1 MMIKNYLNNKKSE
14 DVYFLPLG
22 GSGEIGMNFNMYGYK
37 DNWIII
43 DCGVSFKDDKVIGA
57 DVFMPNI
64 DAISEY
70 KMNICGMFITH
81 AHEDHIGGVHHLW
94 PLIKCPIY
102 TTPFSGHL
110 LKQRLIDAGLYDKV
124 DLKIVK
130 KESKFKIGPFNLEL
144 INISHSILESN
155 SVMMSVGN
163 TKIFH
168 TGDWKI
174 DDAPSIGNKP
184 NAKRLKEIGKSGV
197 NAMICDST
205 NANVKGFSGS
215 EKSIEKGIFDLVK
228 NYEGRV
234 FITMFASNVERILTL
249 LRIAKQTKREI
260 GAVGRSMWRM
270 IKAAKSVGYL
280 NEKFVFHEERVLKN
294 LKDNNFLAI
303 CTGSQGEPLGALNR
317 IIDETHP
324 HLRFKKGDRII
335 FSSRM
340 IPGNEVSINNL
351 INKLV
356 YKGIDVVFPKAN
368 NIHVSGHP
376 HQEELKIMYS
386 WIKPSILIPVHGE
399 ALHIKAHAELAKKN
413 GINEVLHTKNGQLIR
428 IANNK
433 VEIIDE
439 LPTGKM
445 ALNGEEIISTES
457 TFFKERKKMLFNGI
471 ISINFVFSETGDLQ
485 ELPRIKFLSVIN
497 NIDEKELLYFAEYL
511 NEEIKNFIPFNVSK
525 ERQLKEFLI
534 KKIKK
539 FINNR
544 YDKKPSIILD
554 IIYI

>member
-1 MMIKNYLNNKKSE
+1 MSS
-14 DVYFLPLG
+14 DDFYFLPLG

-37 DNWIII
+37 DNWLII
-43 DCGVSFKDDKVIGA
+43 DCGVSFKDSKVIGA

-64 DAISEY
+64 DIISEY
-70 KMNICGMFITH
+70 DLKICGMFITH

-94 PLIKCPIY
+94 PSLKCPIY

-110 LKQRLIDAGLYDKV
+110 LQQRLIDAGLYDKV
-124 DLKIVK
+124 KLNIVK
-130 KESKFKIGPFNLEL
+130 KESKFNIGPFNLEL

-155 SVMMSVGN
+155 SVMMSAGKNKV
-163 TKIFH
+163 FH

-174 DDAPSIGNKP
+174 DDDSAIGNKP
-184 NAKRLKEIGKSGV
+184 NSKRLKEIGKVGV
-197 NAMICDST
+197 CAMVCDST

-215 EKSIEKGIFDLVK
+215 ERSIEKGIFDLVK
-228 NYEGRV
+228 DYKGRI

-249 LRIAKQTKREI
+249 LRIAKKTKRDL
-260 GAVGRSMWRM
+260 GPVGRSMWRM

-280 NEKFVFHEERVLKN
+280 SEKYVFHEERNLKN
-294 LKDNNFLAI
+294 VKDDNFLAI

-317 IIDETHP
+317 IADETHP
-324 HLRFKKGDRII
+324 HLRFRKGDRII

-376 HQEELKIMYS
+376 GQEELKIMYS

-399 ALHIKAHAELAKKN
+399 ALHIKAQAELAKKF
-413 GINEVLHTKNGQLIR
+413 GINEVLNTKNGQLIK
-428 IANNK
+428 ISNNK
-433 VEIIDE
+433 VKIIDE

-457 TFFKERKKMLFNGI
+457 SFFKERKKMLFNGLV
-471 ISINFVFSETGDLQ
+471 SINFIFSDTGDLQ
-485 ELPRIKFLSVIN
+485 ELPRIRFLSVIN
-497 NIDEKELLYFAEYL
+497 DIDKEELFYFAEYL
-511 NEEIKNFIPFNVSK
+511 NDEIRNFIPFNRSK
-525 ERQLKEFLI
+525 EKQLREFLN

-539 FINNR
+539 YINNR